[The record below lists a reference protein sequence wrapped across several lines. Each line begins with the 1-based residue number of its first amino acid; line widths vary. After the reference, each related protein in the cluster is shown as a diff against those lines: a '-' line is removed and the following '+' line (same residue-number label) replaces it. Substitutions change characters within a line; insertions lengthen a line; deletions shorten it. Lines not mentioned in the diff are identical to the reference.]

1 MGERVGREIWEREL
15 GESLYYVPWLFSD
28 EEAVFIHCRR
38 SNKRSRSWDG
48 PHRSCAT
55 THTTTRTPTH
65 TTNPTTNPTSRVP
78 FDGSSQLSVSLIE
91 SELPA
96 GDAFAIACVWVGCA
110 AHELCGELCV
120 ALGRSAVQQR
130 PPVVHAAALG
140 RVHLDDA
147 SVNLLEELSAHVVG
161 RERVR
166 VGHGECVL
174 GVCVCAER
182 AFASFGRPT
191 ATNSRA

>member
-1 MGERVGREIWEREL
+1 M
-15 GESLYYVPWLFSD
+15 
-28 EEAVFIHCRR
+28 
-38 SNKRSRSWDG
+38 
-48 PHRSCAT
+48 
-55 THTTTRTPTH
+55 
-65 TTNPTTNPTSRVP
+65 
-78 FDGSSQLSVSLIE
+78 SLIE

-174 GVCVCAER
+174 GVCVCRE
-182 AFASFGRPT
+182 SFRLLRTTNGYQLARVRTGRV
-191 ATNSRA
+191 ARVRVAAGWAVYSMYV